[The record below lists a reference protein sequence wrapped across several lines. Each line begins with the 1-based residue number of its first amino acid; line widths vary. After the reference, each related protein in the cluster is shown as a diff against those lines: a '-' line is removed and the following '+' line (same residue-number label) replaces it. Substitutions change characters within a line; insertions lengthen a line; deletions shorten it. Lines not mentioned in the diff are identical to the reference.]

1 MLNLFKNL
9 FGNSFGN
16 SEESKSLERE
26 INSIEYDINRIIK
39 KITFLLHILDFDSE
53 ILKKYSRLVF
63 ETQTEYHYGE
73 GTDSLNYKKSH
84 LKETLDECYEL
95 EREIRDGVFSQKSEE
110 WKEIFLSLP
119 EGESISFTSV
129 EDGEYFLWY
138 KRISENQFQKLVAG
152 NMSTIGNVY
161 DEGILDFDQVLG
173 SSSGYFLDSILGRRK
188 FEIRKDPLTLRKE
201 LSETK

>member
-1 MLNLFKNL
+1 MVKIKDLPKIERPREKLISKGAQNLKDEELLAILLRTGREGKNV
-9 FGNSFGN
+9 
-16 SEESKSLERE
+16 LELA
-26 INSIEYDINRIIK
+26 K
-39 KITFLLHILDFDSE
+39 Q